1 MTQKLIPM
9 VEGYKIFND
18 DLTCR
23 GFQFKMGMN
32 ELDNDRPLELC
43 GNGFHFCKYPS
54 GVWTY
59 CNIGRVFK
67 VRGYDVLDLP
77 AEPGADYKL
86 VCRRIEILVETN
98 ITGDRNTGD
107 WNTGNR
113 NTGDWNTGD
122 WNTGYWNTGYWNTGN
137 RNTGNSNTGDR
148 NTGDRNTGDRNT
160 GDWNTGYWN
169 TGYWNT
175 GNRNTGD
182 RNTGYW
188 NTGNRNTGIGNCG
201 HYHSGNF
208 NIGEAPFTM
217 FGKKANR
224 CDVDY
229 HLTSRLAE
237 ELTKDDPIDP
247 TPYLSLPNATK
258 AGIKRLHKAH
268 IEARTKK

>member
-98 ITGDRNTGD
+98 ITG
-107 WNTGNR
+107 NR
-113 NTGDWNTGD
+113 
-122 WNTGYWNTGYWNTGN
+122 
-137 RNTGNSNTGDR
+137 NTGDR
-148 NTGDRNTGDRNT
+148 NTGDRNTGDWNT

>member
-113 NTGDWNTGD
+113 NTGD
-122 WNTGYWNTGYWNTGN
+122 
-137 RNTGNSNTGDR
+137 
-148 NTGDRNTGDRNT
+148 
-160 GDWNTGYWN
+160 
-169 TGYWNT
+169 
-175 GNRNTGD
+175 
-182 RNTGYW
+182 
-188 NTGNRNTGIGNCG
+188 RNTGIGNCG

>member
-98 ITGDRNTGD
+98 ITG
-107 WNTGNR
+107 NR
-113 NTGDWNTGD
+113 NTGD
-122 WNTGYWNTGYWNTGN
+122 
-137 RNTGNSNTGDR
+137 
-148 NTGDRNTGDRNT
+148 
-160 GDWNTGYWN
+160 
-169 TGYWNT
+169 
-175 GNRNTGD
+175 
-182 RNTGYW
+182 
-188 NTGNRNTGIGNCG
+188 RNTGIGNCG